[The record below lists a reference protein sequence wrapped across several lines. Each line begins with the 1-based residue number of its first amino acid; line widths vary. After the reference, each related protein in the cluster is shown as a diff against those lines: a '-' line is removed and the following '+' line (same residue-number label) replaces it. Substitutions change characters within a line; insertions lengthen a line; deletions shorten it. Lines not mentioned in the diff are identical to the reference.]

1 MARKKKKQAPTPP
14 ENTQQQAASSSRYR
28 FFRWLCLF
36 FFVAAL
42 FIRLDVITIWPG
54 AEAWALNQS
63 LSFEGGQSLPT
74 FLQRSLLWPGSQLF
88 PRADLFYLFPRL
100 LSALLLLASLGLY
113 YRWGSR
119 LFGKNTVELQ
129 LMVVAASLWLPFFGK
144 VAAFDS
150 WAFFGQ
156 LGLWLSTLLLAQT
169 QATKYQFYQGLFAL
183 LAALAAPLSTLLFL
197 LTFYAALAWL
207 RPLRLPWLGGIASAV
222 MVLVVFIFQYEQAS
236 LTYAFFGKGGLSYG
250 QLLLYAFLGVLPA
263 IGFVLAGFR
272 DLVFKWRQREALAI
286 TLGISL
292 LAAFVAQ
299 SLLFAFFLAALAG
312 KQLQLIQLTRYPW
325 QNWVR
330 GAAVVHLI
338 FAFLAAFLSLMT
350 GLLQFQGEGYRAM
363 LGMAAAYWIFSLL
376 AVLGLYA
383 ERRDFSL
390 GGTIFAGLL
399 ATLFFWVQVYPFIE
413 IDRSWPQQQI
423 SQMPKPT
430 TDGTSYYV
438 PLSQKDL
445 SPALPY
451 LRRAAYPLVTQP
463 VPGLY
468 HQLHSFP
475 NDSTAIEAKWLVSGR
490 QVLALGRFGWVSKQE
505 K

>member
-14 ENTQQQAASSSRYR
+14 EDTQQQAATSSRYR

-42 FIRLDVITIWPG
+42 FIRLDVITVWPG

-63 LSFEGGQSLPT
+63 LSFESGQSLPT
-74 FLQRSLLWPGSQLF
+74 FLQRSLLAPGSQLF
-88 PRADLFYLFPRL
+88 PQADLFYLFPRL
-100 LSALLLLASLGLY
+100 LSALLLLASCGLY

-156 LGLWLSTLLLAQT
+156 LGFWLSTLLLAQT
-169 QATKYQFYQGLFAL
+169 QAKKYQFYQGLFAL

-197 LTFYAALAWL
+197 LVFYAALAWW
-207 RPLRLPWLGGIASAV
+207 RPLRLPWVGGIASAI
-222 MVLVVFIFQYEQAS
+222 MVLVVLGVQYEAAT
-236 LTYAFFGKGGLSYG
+236 LTYAFFGAKGLSYG
-250 QLLLYAFLGVLPA
+250 QLLLYSLLGVLPA
-263 IGFVLAGFR
+263 IGFVLSGFR
-272 DLVFKWRQREALAI
+272 DLLFKWRQQEALAI

-292 LAAFVAQ
+292 FAAFWAQ
-299 SLLFAFFLAALAG
+299 SLLFAFFLAVLAG
-312 KQLQLIQLTRYPW
+312 KQLQLIQLARYPW
-325 QNWVR
+325 HNWVR

-423 SQMPKPT
+423 SQMPAPT
-430 TDGTSYYV
+430 NKGATYYV
-438 PLSQKDL
+438 PLSQKEL

-451 LRRAAYPLVTQP
+451 LRRANYSLITQP
-463 VPGLY
+463 LPSQHY
-468 HQLHSFP
+468 QLSSFP
-475 NDSTAIEAKWLVSGR
+475 NDSTQIAADWMVSGR
-490 QVLALGRFGWVSKQE
+490 QVLALSRFGWISR
-505 K
+505 